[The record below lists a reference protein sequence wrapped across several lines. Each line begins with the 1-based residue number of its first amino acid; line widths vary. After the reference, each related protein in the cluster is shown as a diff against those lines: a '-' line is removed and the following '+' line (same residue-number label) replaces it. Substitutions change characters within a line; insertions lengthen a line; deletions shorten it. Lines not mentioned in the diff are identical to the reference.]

1 MNEVSLRFI
10 LNGIINQKKVLISY
24 DLGLT
29 ENHKIICNM
38 EYQKDFIEKEYDKI
52 SKLLNIHKEYFNIW
66 NFSTEAVQYELLI
79 NENFTKNNDNIAPFI
94 STDSNFEDLIN
105 KLSSLSTKENSK
117 INAKLSLLL
126 E

>member
-1 MNEVSLRFI
+1 
-10 LNGIINQKKVLISY
+10 
-24 DLGLT
+24 
-29 ENHKIICNM
+29 M